1 MAEFL
6 SQDEID
12 ALLEVCDDEEYEEG
26 SPEFEEVL
34 ADMQKEGLRPYG
46 NNPMEVIDDLK
57 RSRKKYIET
66 IKEFEKF
73 EVHYKKIQEIARAQ
87 PEMFI

>member
-6 SQDEID
+6 SQDEIN
-12 ALLEVCDDEEYEEG
+12 ALLDICDEEEYEEG

-34 ADMQKEGLRPYG
+34 AEMQKEDLRPRG
-46 NNPMEVIDDLK
+46 NNPMEVIDNLK
-57 RSRKKYIET
+57 RSRKEYIET
-66 IKEFEKF
+66 IKEFKKF